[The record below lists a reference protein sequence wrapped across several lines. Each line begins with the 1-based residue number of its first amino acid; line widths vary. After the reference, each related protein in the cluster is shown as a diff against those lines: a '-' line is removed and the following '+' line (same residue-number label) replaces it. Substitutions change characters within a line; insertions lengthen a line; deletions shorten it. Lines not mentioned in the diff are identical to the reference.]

1 MTAPSPPARAEAA
14 LRLLPVLIACML
26 GAGTLKLVTLLRAA
40 PALAAPAAEPAAPR
54 PPAASAPAAS
64 QPAPRQPSAAPPA
77 APAAEQDMLRP
88 GERALLLQ
96 LRERRAALEAR
107 EQELQ
112 AREALAVA
120 AERKIAAR
128 VEELAALQARLE
140 EMENRRQQR
149 EEENWRGLVKLYETM
164 KPRDAAAIMNDLDMP
179 VLLAVV
185 DRMREAK
192 AAPIL
197 AAMQPDRARLL
208 TAELAQLRRRGTTP
222 PAATAQAA
230 ATPGPAP
237 RTATAPSR

>member
-1 MTAPSPPARAEAA
+1 
-14 LRLLPVLIACML
+14 VLIACLL

-64 QPAPRQPSAAPPA
+64 QPAQAPPA

-112 AREALAVA
+112 AREALAAA

-128 VEELAALQARLE
+128 VEELTALQARLE

-208 TAELAQLRRRGTTP
+208 TAELAQLRQRGTAP
-222 PAATAQAA
+222 LAATQQAA
-230 ATPGPAP
+230 HPQAVATPGPAP
-237 RTATAPSR
+237 RAAAAPGR